1 MQIWL
6 RRAVSFFFCCLW
18 SVPTSVHNR
27 WCWPADT
34 VDLWRG
40 LFDGGCAQKGDRFSC
55 CVILERVLLPRT
67 LSERS
72 PEPKPV
78 TPFCS
83 CPTDDDDDR
92 LLQLLALVGIFRSK
106 LVKFLLM
113 VEFMQILRLPDFS
126 GQPQDQWSGRLKWL
140 EFAGLCVGKWR
151 GSVPPEH
158 LICHSRELLRVGNSE
173 KWR

>member
-1 MQIWL
+1 MLCHSGEGPPPQ
-6 RRAVSFFFCCLW
+6 
-18 SVPTSVHNR
+18 
-27 WCWPADT
+27 
-34 VDLWRG
+34 DLVFR
-40 LFDGGCAQKGDRFSC
+40 
-55 CVILERVLLPRT
+55 
-67 LSERS
+67 
-72 PEPKPV
+72 PEQKPV

-140 EFAGLCVGKWR
+140 EFAGLCVGK
-151 GSVPPEH
+151 
-158 LICHSRELLRVGNSE
+158 
-173 KWR
+173 